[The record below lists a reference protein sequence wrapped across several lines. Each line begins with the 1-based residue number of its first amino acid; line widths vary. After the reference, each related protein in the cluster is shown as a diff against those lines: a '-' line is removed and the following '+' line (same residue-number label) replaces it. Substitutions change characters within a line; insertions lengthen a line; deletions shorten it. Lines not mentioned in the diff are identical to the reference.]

1 MHAADGSV
9 RVLDLYSGSCVK
21 LLRLHQ
27 RGLRGGGVTA
37 LQHVRHG
44 ELDLLVR

>member
-27 RGLRGGGVTA
+27 RRLRGGGVTA